1 MTSPAVLRAQ
11 RLRVLLARIHAYI
24 GWPGV
29 VGLAL
34 VVGSALAIGSAR
46 LQATQ
51 SQRGT
56 HSSESSTPRAS
67 DQAGPSGEGTVLK
80 DPRVSAMTLPSR
92 AEVALLLTQVEWAA
106 IRRGLGWPQADYRLN
121 TSTDGSPTTLE
132 IRCQVKGTYPDVRGF
147 VGALLRDIPTL
158 TLRELKLSR
167 PNTASADIEAKLSF
181 EIFLGSSRSTV
192 TTVRQGSSPSDNLNA
207 AR

>member
-11 RLRVLLARIHAYI
+11 QLRVLLARIHAYI

-34 VVGSALAIGSAR
+34 VVGSALAIGLA
-46 LQATQ
+46 Q
-51 SQRGT
+51 SQRGA
-56 HSSESSTPRAS
+56 HSSESSMPRAPEP
-67 DQAGPSGEGTVLK
+67 AGPSGQGMALNEQPVT
-80 DPRVSAMTLPSR
+80 AMALPSS
-92 AEVALLLTQVEWAA
+92 AEVPLLLTQVEWAA
-106 IRRGLGWPQADYRLN
+106 TTRGLGWPQADYRLN

-132 IRCQVKGTYPDVRGF
+132 IRCQTKGTYPHIRGF
-147 VGALLRDIPTL
+147 VATLLRDVPTL

-167 PNTASADIEAKLSF
+167 PNTASPDIDAKLSF

-207 AR
+207 GR